1 MTAKT
6 RSKIYVLS
14 LEILLLLLSMVIIVP
29 LLIMLLGSLKNPVE
43 VTAFNLKL
51 PKDWL
56 FKNYSEV
63 FEKAGLH
70 TAFLNGIFITGAST
84 LITIGVSSIAAF
96 ALARK
101 KSSLSRFLY
110 YFFFLGTIIPMQI
123 IPTIKLFNA
132 LGIYGGYT
140 NAILIY
146 SAINIPFSCFLFT
159 GFIRGIPKALDEAAF
174 LDGASGLRVF
184 FSVIFPLL
192 KPINMTVLI
201 LVFMNI
207 WNDINIP
214 LYFLIDSSKW
224 TMPLSVYQFFGMYS
238 GSNWNLVFAD
248 LIMTILPVVIL
259 FLFAQKHIIEGL
271 TEGAVKA

>member
-1 MTAKT
+1 MPAKV
-6 RSKIYVLS
+6 RSKLYGLL
-14 LEILLLLLSMVIIVP
+14 LEIFMLLLSLVIIIP
-29 LLIMLLGSLKNPVE
+29 ILIMLLGSFKNPTE
-43 VTAFNLKL
+43 VTAFDLKL
-51 PKDWL
+51 PKEWL
-56 FKNYSEV
+56 FENYIEV
-63 FEKAGLH
+63 FEKAELL
-70 TAFLNGIFITGAST
+70 TAFLNGIFITAAST
-84 LITIGVSSIAAF
+84 IITIGFSSIAAF
-96 ALARK
+96 TLARK
-101 KSSLSRFLY
+101 KTSLSRFLY
-110 YFFFLGTIIPMQI
+110 YFFFLGTIIPMQV
-123 IPTIKLFNA
+123 IPTIKLFNT

-140 NAILIY
+140 NAILLY

-174 LDGASGLRVF
+174 LDGASGLKVF

-201 LVFMNI
+201 LVFMSI

-214 LYFLIDSSKW
+214 LYFLTDPSKW

-248 LIMTILPVVIL
+248 LVMTALPVIIL
-259 FLFAQKHIIEGL
+259 FLFAQKYIIEGL

>member
-1 MTAKT
+1 MSAKA
-6 RSKIYVLS
+6 RSKLYVLS
-14 LEILLLLLSMVIIVP
+14 LEIFLLLLSMAVIIP
-29 LLIMLLGSLKNPVE
+29 LMIMLLGSFKNPSE

-51 PKDWL
+51 PKEWL
-56 FKNYSEV
+56 FENYSEV
-63 FEKAGLH
+63 FEKAGLI
-70 TAFLNGIFITGAST
+70 TAFSNGIFITAAST
-84 LITIGVSSIAAF
+84 IITIGISSIAAF

-101 KSSLSRFLY
+101 RTSLSRFLY

-146 SAINIPFSCFLFT
+146 SALNIPFSCFLFT

-214 LYFLIDSSKW
+214 LYFLIDPSKW

-248 LIMTILPVVIL
+248 LIMTVLPVIIL
-259 FLFAQKHIIEGL
+259 FLFAQKYIIEGL
-271 TEGAVKA
+271 TEGAVKG

>member
-1 MTAKT
+1 M
-6 RSKIYVLS
+6 
-14 LEILLLLLSMVIIVP
+14 
-29 LLIMLLGSLKNPVE
+29 IMLLGSFKNPTE
-43 VTAFNLKL
+43 VTAFDLKL
-51 PKDWL
+51 PNEWL
-56 FKNYSEV
+56 IENYSEV
-63 FEKAGLH
+63 FEKAELL
-70 TAFLNGIFITGAST
+70 TAFSNGIFITAAST
-84 LITIGVSSIAAF
+84 IITISLSSIAAF
-96 ALARK
+96 TLARK
-101 KSSLSRFLY
+101 RTTMSRFLY

-123 IPTIKLFNA
+123 IPTIKLFNI
-132 LGIYGGYT
+132 LGIYGGFA
-140 NAILIY
+140 NVILLY
-146 SAINIPFSCFLFT
+146 SALNIPFSCFLFT

-214 LYFLIDSSKW
+214 LYFLIDPSKW

-248 LIMTILPVVIL
+248 LVMTVLPVIIL
-259 FLFAQKHIIEGL
+259 FLFAQKYIIEGL

>member
-1 MTAKT
+1 MSAKA
-6 RSKIYVLS
+6 RSRIYVLL
-14 LEILLLLLSMVIIVP
+14 LEVFLLLLSMVVIIP
-29 LLIMLLGSLKNPVE
+29 LLIMLLGSFKNPSE
-43 VTAFNLKL
+43 VTAFNLNL
-51 PKDWL
+51 PKEWL
-56 FKNYSEV
+56 FENYSEV
-63 FEKAGLH
+63 FEKAGLI
-70 TAFLNGIFITGAST
+70 TAFLNGIFITAVST
-84 LITIGVSSIAAF
+84 IMTIGISSIAAF
-96 ALARK
+96 SLARK
-101 KSSLSRFLY
+101 RTSLSRFLY

-146 SAINIPFSCFLFT
+146 SALNIPFSCFLFT

-214 LYFLIDSSKW
+214 LYFLIDPSKW

-259 FLFAQKHIIEGL
+259 FLFAQKYIIEGL
-271 TEGAVKA
+271 TEGAVKG

>member
-1 MTAKT
+1 MSAKV
-6 RSKIYVLS
+6 RSKLYVS
-14 LEILLLLLSMVIIVP
+14 LLGIFMLLLSLVIIIP
-29 LLIMLLGSLKNPVE
+29 LMIMLLGSFKNPTE
-43 VTAFNLKL
+43 VTAFDLKL
-51 PKDWL
+51 PNEWL
-56 FKNYSEV
+56 IENYSEV
-63 FEKAGLH
+63 FEKAELL
-70 TAFLNGIFITGAST
+70 TAFSNGIFITAAST
-84 LITIGVSSIAAF
+84 IITISLSSIAAF
-96 ALARK
+96 TLARK
-101 KSSLSRFLY
+101 RTTRSRFLY

-123 IPTIKLFNA
+123 IPTIKLFNI
-132 LGIYGGYT
+132 LGIYGGFA
-140 NAILIY
+140 NVILLY
-146 SAINIPFSCFLFT
+146 SALNIPFSCFLFT

-214 LYFLIDSSKW
+214 LYFLIDPSKW

-248 LIMTILPVVIL
+248 LVMTVLPVIIL
-259 FLFAQKHIIEGL
+259 FLFAQKYIIEGL

>member
-1 MTAKT
+1 MSAKA
-6 RSKIYVLS
+6 RSKLYVLS
-14 LEILLLLLSMVIIVP
+14 LEIFLLLLSMAVIIP
-29 LLIMLLGSLKNPVE
+29 LMIMLLGSFKNPSE

-51 PKDWL
+51 PKEWL
-56 FKNYSEV
+56 FENYSEV
-63 FEKAGLH
+63 FEKAGLI
-70 TAFLNGIFITGAST
+70 TAFSNGIFITAAST
-84 LITIGVSSIAAF
+84 IITIGISSIAAF

-101 KSSLSRFLY
+101 RTSLSRFLY
-110 YFFFLGTIIPMQI
+110 YFFFLGTIIPLQI

-146 SAINIPFSCFLFT
+146 SALNIPFSCFLFT

-214 LYFLIDSSKW
+214 LYFLIDPSKW

-248 LIMTILPVVIL
+248 LIMTVLPVIIL
-259 FLFAQKHIIEGL
+259 FLFAHKYIIEGL
-271 TEGAVKA
+271 TEGAVKG

>member
-1 MTAKT
+1 MSAKV
-6 RSKIYVLS
+6 RSKLYVS
-14 LEILLLLLSMVIIVP
+14 LLGIFMLLLSLVIIIP
-29 LLIMLLGSLKNPVE
+29 LMIMLLGSFKNPTE
-43 VTAFNLKL
+43 VTAFDLKL
-51 PKDWL
+51 PNEWL
-56 FKNYSEV
+56 IENYSEV
-63 FEKAGLH
+63 FEKAELL
-70 TAFLNGIFITGAST
+70 TAFSNGIFITAAST
-84 LITIGVSSIAAF
+84 IITISLSSIAAF
-96 ALARK
+96 TLARK
-101 KSSLSRFLY
+101 RTTMSRFLY

-123 IPTIKLFNA
+123 IPTIKLFNI
-132 LGIYGGYT
+132 LGIYGGFA
-140 NAILIY
+140 NVILLY
-146 SAINIPFSCFLFT
+146 SALNIPFSCFLFT

-214 LYFLIDSSKW
+214 LYFLIDPSKW

-248 LIMTILPVVIL
+248 LVMTVLPVIIL
-259 FLFAQKHIIEGL
+259 FLFAQKYIIEGL